1 MAFSPLSF
9 LLGVGAAYLVPVIS
23 RNFRPIAVE
32 AAALGMGLLE
42 DLRRVVAEQ
51 MENAEDIAAEARA
64 RREQTTGAAVDIGVE
79 AEDEEAPDAG
89 DESPARAP
97 AARAPRRHSRRSRPR
112 AS

>member
-9 LLGVGAAYLVPVIS
+9 LLGVGTAYLLPVVS

-32 AAALGMGLLE
+32 AAAMGMGLLE

-64 RREQTTGAAVDIGVE
+64 RREQLTGAAAAGDGE
-79 AEDEEAPDAG
+79 AGDEEAAAAPDDAR
-89 DESPARAP
+89 EPAP
-97 AARAPRRHSRRSRPR
+97 VARAPRRRASRGRPR
-112 AS
+112 TA